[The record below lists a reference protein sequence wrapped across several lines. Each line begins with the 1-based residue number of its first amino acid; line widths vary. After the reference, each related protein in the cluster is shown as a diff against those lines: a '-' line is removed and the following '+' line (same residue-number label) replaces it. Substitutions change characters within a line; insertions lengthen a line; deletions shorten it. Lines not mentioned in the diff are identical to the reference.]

1 MEVDLVHRTAVGLG
15 LRLGDATIHCPD
27 LLQDGDGKGQAV
39 EDGLDVRDVGV
50 GMPVA
55 MAVVMQMAMVVAVF
69 VIMLMAVSVSV
80 FVIMPMPM
88 AVVVGVVVVV
98 MAFQQLVLLQSTH
111 RDRHMGAGN
120 AHGLGC
126 PGGHRHLG
134 QAQGIHGF

>member
-1 MEVDLVHRTAVGLG
+1 
-15 LRLGDATIHCPD
+15 
-27 LLQDGDGKGQAV
+27 
-39 EDGLDVRDVGV
+39 
-50 GMPVA
+50 
-55 MAVVMQMAMVVAVF
+55 
-69 VIMLMAVSVSV
+69 MLMAVSVPV
-80 FVIMPMPM
+80 VVIMIMPMPV

-134 QAQGIHGF
+134 QTQGIHGF